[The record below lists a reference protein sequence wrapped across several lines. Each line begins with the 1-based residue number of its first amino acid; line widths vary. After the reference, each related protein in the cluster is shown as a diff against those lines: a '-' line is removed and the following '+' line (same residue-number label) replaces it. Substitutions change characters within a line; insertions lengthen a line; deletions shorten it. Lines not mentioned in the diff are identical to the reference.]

1 MKLQYS
7 KTYAAIDNDAGGLTL
22 FKPVLN
28 AGWINALATESK
40 AANKTK
46 DCIIYNLFYI
56 LKVLL
61 VTQCVARVKKGV
73 THNPDMC
80 QCFVVRSVCNKITGA
95 IM

>member
-46 DCIIYNLFYI
+46 DCIIYNLLF
-56 LKVLL
+56 
-61 VTQCVARVKKGV
+61 
-73 THNPDMC
+73 
-80 QCFVVRSVCNKITGA
+80 
-95 IM
+95 